1 MKRLVLFSVF
11 VSLFL
16 GLHAQA
22 DYNDFVGTW
31 VYARNDTVFKVKL
44 QKGII
49 KYGIGDPGECI
60 FGGYSLTVKGVL
72 VEDYIKDIPAVYA
85 RTPEYPKL
93 SDAGIYIRAYNSRY
107 YPNLLGFLFF
117 DMKKKHLFGEGLLAN
132 VMTLLAPG
140 KMHWKLNE
148 KESLW
153 YALEGEYV
161 DDELNK
167 EEERRREE
175 ARKLRGFS
183 VPDDVIMIK
192 EE

>member
-1 MKRLVLFSVF
+1 MKRLFLFSVL
-11 VSLFL
+11 VLLFL

>member
-1 MKRLVLFSVF
+1 MKRLFLFSVL
-11 VSLFL
+11 VLLFL

-49 KYGIGDPGECI
+49 KYGIGDPGECV

-93 SDAGIYIRAYNSRY
+93 SDAGIYIRAYNDRD

-117 DMKKKHLFGEGLLAN
+117 DMKKKHVFGEGLLAN

-153 YALEGEYV
+153 YALEGGPGE
-161 DDELNK
+161 DASE
-167 EEERRREE
+167 EEERRWDE

>member
-1 MKRLVLFSVF
+1 MKRLFLFSVL
-11 VSLFL
+11 VLLFL

-31 VYARNDTVFKVKL
+31 VYAKNDTVFKVKL
-44 QKGII
+44 QKGTI

-85 RTPEYPKL
+85 RTPEHPKL

-117 DMKKKHLFGEGLLAN
+117 DMKKKHLFGEGLPCN
-132 VMTLLAPG
+132 VMTLLSSD
-140 KMHWKLNE
+140 KLHWKLNE
-148 KESLW
+148 KEGLW
-153 YALEGEYV
+153 FRLEGGLGE
-161 DDELNK
+161 DASE
-167 EEERRREE
+167 EEERR
-175 ARKLRGFS
+175 
-183 VPDDVIMIK
+183 
-192 EE
+192 

>member
-1 MKRLVLFSVF
+1 MKRPVLFSVL
-11 VSLFL
+11 VLLFL

-31 VYARNDTVFKVKL
+31 VYAKNDTVFKVKL

-85 RTPEYPKL
+85 RTPEHPKL
-93 SDAGIYIRAYNSRY
+93 SDAGIYIRAYNDRD

-117 DMKKKHLFGEGLLAN
+117 DMKKKHVFGEGLLAN

-153 YALEGEYV
+153 YALEGGPGE
-161 DDELNK
+161 DASE
-167 EEERRREE
+167 EEERRWDE

-183 VPDDVIMIK
+183 VPDDVSMIK
-192 EE
+192 DD

>member
-1 MKRLVLFSVF
+1 
-11 VSLFL
+11 LFL